1 MNKPI
6 FLIGYMASGKTTFG
20 RALAR
25 RLGCQF
31 IDLDFYIEQ
40 RFHTTINNIFTTRGE
55 EGFRR
60 LESNM
65 LKEIGEFSDV
75 VVACGGG
82 TPCFFDNMDYM
93 LSQGL
98 VVWLEASKERILERL
113 LINSAKRPLV
123 KDKTPEEIS
132 ILIDSA
138 LKEREPHYSR
148 ARIRFNSEY
157 LEDRRQIDST
167 INKFL
172 PLLPADFLTI

>member
-1 MNKPI
+1 MNQPI

-25 RLGCQF
+25 RLGRQF

-40 RFHTTINNIFTTRGE
+40 RFHTTINNIFSTRGE
-55 EGFRR
+55 DGFRH

-65 LKEIGEFSDV
+65 LKETGEFSDV

-82 TPCFFDNMDYM
+82 TPCFFDNMEFM
-93 LSQGL
+93 LNHGL

-113 LINSAKRPLV
+113 MINSAKRPLV

-132 ILIDSA
+132 VLIDSA
-138 LKEREPHYSR
+138 LKEREPHYIR
-148 ARIRFNSEY
+148 AQIRFNSEY
-157 LEDRRQIDST
+157 LEDRSQIDT
-167 INKFL
+167 AINRFL
-172 PLLPADFLTI
+172 PLLPEDFLK